1 MMTSKER
8 AALRSQANGLECV
21 FWLGKDGIT
30 ENFINQITD
39 IFRSRE
45 LIKIS
50 VQETAPE
57 SAKVLAA
64 KIGELAD
71 CEVVQVLGR
80 KITLYRY
87 NEELHKEKS
96 KKKPV
101 KVKKVEPSKSG
112 GYKPRRTGRALG
124 YGNAKSRWKNKGK
137 EGK

>member
-21 FWLGKDGIT
+21 FWLGKDGIS
-30 ENFINQITD
+30 ENFASQITD
-39 IFRSRE
+39 IFRTRE

-57 SAKVLAA
+57 SPKELAA
-64 KIGELAD
+64 KIAELTD
-71 CEVVQVLGR
+71 SEVVQVLGR

-87 NEELHKEKS
+87 NEELHKPKA
-96 KKKPV
+96 KPV
-101 KVKKVEPSKSG
+101 KVKRVEAKQSN
-112 GYKPRRTGRALG
+112 KPRRSGRAIG

-137 EGK
+137 EKY

>member
-21 FWLGKDGIT
+21 FWLGKDGIS
-30 ENFINQITD
+30 ENFASQIID
-39 IFRSRE
+39 IFRTRE

-57 SAKVLAA
+57 SPK
-64 KIGELAD
+64 ELAVKVAELTD
-71 CEVVQVLGR
+71 SEVVQVLGR

-87 NEELHKEKS
+87 NEELHKPQP

-101 KVKKVEPSKSG
+101 KVKVTERTSG
-112 GYKPRRTGRALG
+112 KPKRSGRAIG

-137 EGK
+137 EKH

>member
-30 ENFINQITD
+30 ENFTSQIVD
-39 IFRSRE
+39 IFRTRE

-57 SAKVLAA
+57 SAK
-64 KIGELAD
+64 ELAVKIAEQTD
-71 CEVVQVLGR
+71 SEVVQVLGR

-87 NEELHKEKS
+87 NEELHKPQPKA
-96 KKKPV
+96 KKPV
-101 KVKKVEPSKSG
+101 KVKVTEKSKSG
-112 GYKPRRTGRALG
+112 TKPRRSGRALG

-137 EGK
+137 D

>member
-8 AALRSQANGLECV
+8 AALRSQANGLEIL
-21 FWLGKDGIT
+21 FWLGKDGIS
-30 ENFINQITD
+30 ENFINQIVD

-57 SAKVLAA
+57 SPK
-64 KIGELAD
+64 ELAIKIAEQTD
-71 CEVVQVLGR
+71 SEVVQVMGR

-87 NEELHKEKS
+87 NEELHKPKPKAKKQPLKVKVTEKS
-96 KKKPV
+96 K
-101 KVKKVEPSKSG
+101 G
-112 GYKPRRTGRALG
+112 PRRSGRALG

-137 EGK
+137 D

>member
-21 FWLGKDGIT
+21 FWLGKDGIS
-30 ENFINQITD
+30 ENFAGQIID
-39 IFRSRE
+39 IFRTRE

-57 SAKVLAA
+57 SPKELAA
-64 KIGELAD
+64 KIAELTD
-71 CEVVQVLGR
+71 SEVVQVLGR

-87 NEELHKEKS
+87 NEELHKPKV
-96 KKKPV
+96 KKLV
-101 KVKKVEPSKSG
+101 KVKVTERTSG
-112 GYKPRRTGRALG
+112 KPKRSGRAIG

-137 EGK
+137 EKY

>member
-8 AALRSQANGLECV
+8 AALRSQANGLESV

-30 ENFINQITD
+30 DNFISQITD
-39 IFRSRE
+39 IFRTRE

-57 SAKVLAA
+57 SAKELAA
-64 KIGELAD
+64 KIAELAQ

-87 NEELHKEKS
+87 NEELHKPKQ
-96 KKKPV
+96 KAKPV
-101 KVKKVEPSKSG
+101 RAKKVEPSKNSG
-112 GYKPRRTGRALG
+112 KPRRSGRAIG

-137 EGK
+137 DGN

>member
-8 AALRSQANGLECV
+8 AALRSQANGLECL

-30 ENFINQITD
+30 ENFISQIVD
-39 IFRSRE
+39 IFRTRE

-57 SAKVLAA
+57 SAKELAV
-64 KIGELAD
+64 KIAEQAD
-71 CEVVQVLGR
+71 CEVVQVMGR

-87 NEELHKEKS
+87 NEELHKPQVKKPLKVKVTEKS
-96 KKKPV
+96 K
-101 KVKKVEPSKSG
+101 SG
-112 GYKPRRTGRALG
+112 TKPRRSGRAIG

-137 EGK
+137 D

>member
-21 FWLGKDGIT
+21 FWLGKDGIS
-30 ENFINQITD
+30 ENFASQIVD
-39 IFRSRE
+39 IFRTRE

-57 SAKVLAA
+57 SPKELAA
-64 KIGELAD
+64 KIAELTD
-71 CEVVQVLGR
+71 SEVVQVLGR

-87 NEELHKEKS
+87 NEELHKPKV
-96 KKKPV
+96 KKPV
-101 KVKKVEPSKSG
+101 KVKVTEKSKTG
-112 GYKPRRTGRALG
+112 VKPKRSGRAIG

-137 EGK
+137 EKY

>member
-21 FWLGKDGIT
+21 FWLGKDGVS
-30 ENFINQITD
+30 ENFANQIID
-39 IFRSRE
+39 IFRTRE

-57 SAKVLAA
+57 SPK
-64 KIGELAD
+64 ELAVKVAELTD
-71 CEVVQVLGR
+71 SEVVQVLGR

-87 NEELHKEKS
+87 NEELHKPKA
-96 KKKPV
+96 KPV
-101 KVKKVEPSKSG
+101 KVKRVETKQSN
-112 GYKPRRTGRALG
+112 KPRRSGRAIG

-137 EGK
+137 D

>member
-21 FWLGKDGIT
+21 FWLGKDGIS
-30 ENFINQITD
+30 ENFASQIVD
-39 IFRSRE
+39 IFRTRE

-57 SAKVLAA
+57 SPKELAA
-64 KIGELAD
+64 KIAELTD
-71 CEVVQVLGR
+71 SEVVQVLGR

-87 NEELHKEKS
+87 NEELHKPKI
-96 KKKPV
+96 KKPV
-101 KVKKVEPSKSG
+101 KVKVTERTSG
-112 GYKPRRTGRALG
+112 KPKRSGRAIG

-137 EGK
+137 EKY

>member
-8 AALRSQANGLECV
+8 AALRSQANGIECV

-30 ENFINQITD
+30 ENFTNQITD
-39 IFRSRE
+39 IFRTRE

-64 KIGELAD
+64 RIAELTD

-87 NEELHKEKS
+87 NEELHKPKP
-96 KKKPV
+96 KAKPV
-101 KVKKVEPSKSG
+101 KVKRAEPSKSG
-112 GYKPRRTGRALG
+112 SKPRRTGRAIG

>member
-21 FWLGKDGIT
+21 FWLGKDGIS
-30 ENFINQITD
+30 ENFASQIVD
-39 IFRSRE
+39 IFRTRE

-57 SAKVLAA
+57 SPKELAA
-64 KIGELAD
+64 KIAELTD
-71 CEVVQVLGR
+71 SEVVQVLGR

-87 NEELHKEKS
+87 NEELHKPKI
-96 KKKPV
+96 KKPV
-101 KVKKVEPSKSG
+101 KVKVTERTIG
-112 GYKPRRTGRALG
+112 KPKRSGRAIG

-137 EGK
+137 EKY